1 MKIETLLT
9 EAEISEEFAEA
20 MEARDVPEKFFY
32 WQPLCVR
39 AWLALS
45 RGVAYESRL
54 HSWNLLVDDAESISN
69 HLDSIAAVISLGAG
83 DGAQDV
89 LLLKALQAVKLDVDY
104 FPVDASQ
111 QLLEMACAA
120 AEDEEVDTLGLKA
133 DISSPMH
140 LVLAADASEH
150 PKLFL
155 LCGNTL
161 GGFDPLDQ
169 IRYLSQG
176 MRGDDRL
183 IVDAEI
189 YDRAAALSS
198 RDNPVGRRFAFAP
211 LASLGISKDDGDI
224 RFEERHDERRE
235 GLSLISRRF
244 QAARDL
250 RLTVADRDITL
261 QRGERVS
268 LSFNYTYSVEAFR
281 WVLTEHGG
289 LKILNEYPSPDG
301 RYLTVVCSR

>member
-32 WQPLCVR
+32 WHPLCVR

-45 RGVAYESRL
+45 QGVTYESRL
-54 HSWNLLVDDAESISN
+54 HSWNLLVDDTENISS
-69 HLDSIAAVISLGAG
+69 HLDSIVAVISLGAG

-89 LLLKALQAVKLDVDY
+89 LLLKALQSVKLDVDY

-161 GGFDPLDQ
+161 GGFDPLDEVKH
-169 IRYLSQG
+169 LSQG
-176 MRGDDRL
+176 MHEGDRL

-189 YDRAAALSS
+189 YDKAAALAS
-198 RDNPVGRRFAFAP
+198 RDNPVGRQFAFAP
-211 LASLGISKDDGDI
+211 LAGFGISKDDGDI
-224 RFEERHDERRE
+224 RFEERHDERHE
-235 GLSLISRRF
+235 GLCLITRRF
-244 QAARDL
+244 QTGRDL

-268 LSFNYTYSVEAFR
+268 LSFNYTYSIEAFR
-281 WVLTEHGG
+281 WVLTKHGG
-289 LKILNEYPSPDG
+289 LKILHEYPSPDG
-301 RYLTVVCSR
+301 RYVTVVCSR

>member
-45 RGVAYESRL
+45 QGMAYESRL
-54 HSWNLLVDDAESISN
+54 HSWNLLVEDAEKFTG

-83 DGAQDV
+83 DGAQDM

-155 LCGNTL
+155 LSGNTL

-169 IRYLSQG
+169 APHLTQLLHEG
-176 MRGDDRL
+176 DRL

-189 YDRAAALSS
+189 YDSAAALS
-198 RDNPVGRRFAFAP
+198 
-211 LASLGISKDDGDI
+211 
-224 RFEERHDERRE
+224 
-235 GLSLISRRF
+235 
-244 QAARDL
+244 
-250 RLTVADRDITL
+250 
-261 QRGERVS
+261 
-268 LSFNYTYSVEAFR
+268 
-281 WVLTEHGG
+281 
-289 LKILNEYPSPDG
+289 
-301 RYLTVVCSR
+301 

>member
-1 MKIETLLT
+1 MLRHGPSFQGAQPKRQRGDLHLARPSTLGRTMKIETLLT

-32 WQPLCVR
+32 WHPLCVK
-39 AWLALS
+39 AWLGVS
-45 RGVAYESRL
+45 RSVMYESRL
-54 HSWNLLVDDAESISN
+54 HSWNLLVDDVENISGY
-69 HLDSIAAVISLGAG
+69 LDSIVAVISLGAG

-89 LLLKALQAVKLDVDY
+89 LLLKALQAVKLNVDY

-133 DISSPMH
+133 DMSSPMH

-169 IRYLSQG
+169 VRYLGQG
-176 MRGDDRL
+176 MRADDRL
-183 IVDAEI
+183 IVDAEV
-189 YDRAAALSS
+189 YDKAAALSS
-198 RDNPVGRRFAFAP
+198 RDNPIGRQFAFAP
-211 LASLGISKDDGDI
+211 LAGYGIGKDDGDI
-224 RFEERHDERRE
+224 RFEERHDERHE
-235 GLSLISRRF
+235 GLCLITRRF
-244 QAARDL
+244 QAAHDL
-250 RLTVADRDITL
+250 RLTVTDREITL
-261 QRGERVS
+261 QRGDR
-268 LSFNYTYSVEAFR
+268 
-281 WVLTEHGG
+281 G
-289 LKILNEYPSPDG
+289 
-301 RYLTVVCSR
+301 